1 MSTLREVVPWGRELP
16 EADFAIRHRLV
27 RVVLAAHLPVLAA
40 VALAVGEGVLRTLA
54 ELTPLVLLLAAATVR
69 LPARVRAL
77 AASLGLIGCSAL
89 TVHLAGGLV
98 EAHFHYFV
106 AVTLVAVYEDASIY
120 LAAVAFVLLEHGI
133 VGVLDPGVFTHATG
147 PWVWATVHA
156 VAILAQSAA
165 LFVYWRYSCAARR
178 REGSYRDQLYA
189 GHDSVLS
196 RQEQLMRLRQDL
208 VGTVSHKFRTPLT
221 GIRGTLQLLQR
232 HGDRLPTQQQAELLS
247 RGLAAADR
255 LGRLIDNMLAAAQPD
270 RGECLDSA
278 PVAAVAGDAADA
290 VRAAHTGRR
299 PRMSISVG
307 PDLAVRVPWTPLRHV
322 LTNLLDNAIVHGRPD
337 RPVRLAAWRDDD
349 RAIVTPSNA

>member
-1 MSTLREVVPWGRELP
+1 M
-16 EADFAIRHRLV
+16 
-27 RVVLAAHLPVLAA
+27 
-40 VALAVGEGVLRTLA
+40 
-54 ELTPLVLLLAAATVR
+54 
-69 LPARVRAL
+69 
-77 AASLGLIGCSAL
+77 
-89 TVHLAGGLV
+89 HLAGGLV

-165 LFVYWRYSCAARR
+165 LFVYWRYSRAARR

-232 HGDRLPTQQQAELLS
+232 HGDRLPAQQQAELLS

-299 PRMSISVG
+299 PRISISVG

-349 RAIVTPSNA
+349 WAIVTISNETGRLDESRLGELFEPFGRADTSTTREREGAGMGLYVVRRLVEHYGGTVAAQLDGGSL